1 MAWNL
6 DEGMN
11 HKGDSSVEGGKGNPP
26 VDQDALAA
34 SDSEDG
40 EAADDSEDH
49 IHTAV
54 EVRRDALEVGSA
66 LPLDTG
72 NLKMMHHRR
81 SRLVDLNCCFSY
93 WTSLVWTS

>member
-6 DEGMN
+6 DEDMN
-11 HKGDSSVEGGKGNPP
+11 HKGDSLEEEGGKGNPP
-26 VDQDALAA
+26 VDQDASAA

-40 EAADDSEDH
+40 EAADDSEGH

-54 EVRRDALEVGSA
+54 EVRMVALEVGNA

-72 NLKMMHHRR
+72 NLKMMHRR